1 MKIRDIN
8 EEFNIKILPP
18 MGSGEVKKPV
28 TVVGLVREIPYLIQ
42 SGFLPSRKVLNDIFS
57 RGINDAG
64 MSGGCEW
71 EPFQITEEG
80 FSELVNKAT
89 DINGSKV
96 SYSVPPDWVE
106 DIEDF
111 QIWIFDMKHGVPWE
125 KHKQL
130 KDAYN
135 EAKRKTADAKSEQEK
150 EECFV
155 KEIEAGNE
163 LEDYIDEYL

>member
-1 MKIRDIN
+1 
-8 EEFNIKILPP
+8 
-18 MGSGEVKKPV
+18 MGGGNVKKPV
-28 TVVGLVREIPYLIQ
+28 TVVGLVKEIPYLIEN
-42 SGFLPSRKVLNDIFS
+42 GFLPSCKVLNGIFS
-57 RGINDAG
+57 KGINDAG

-80 FSELVNKAT
+80 FSELVKIAT
-89 DINGSKV
+89 DINGNKV
-96 SYSVPPDWVE
+96 TYSDPPVWVE

-111 QIWIFDMKHGVPWE
+111 QIWIFDMKYGVPWE
-125 KHKQL
+125 KHKKL

-135 EAKRKTADAKSEQEK
+135 EAKRKTAEAENEAEK

-155 KEIEAGNE
+155 REIQAANE